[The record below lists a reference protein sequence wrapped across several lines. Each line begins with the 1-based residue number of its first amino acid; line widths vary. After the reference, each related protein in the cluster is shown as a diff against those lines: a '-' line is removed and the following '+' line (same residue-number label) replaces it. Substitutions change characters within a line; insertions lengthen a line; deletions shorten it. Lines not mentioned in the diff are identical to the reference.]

1 MTDRLGVALMLSA
14 MLVVASTPSSAETY
28 RWIDE
33 QGNVN
38 YSDRPPQP
46 REIRTPTPEAKPT
59 LDPRT
64 PDAKAREIRAP
75 QVKAPAAKMREVKAS
90 DVKAPAPKVS
100 EATTPDLKPLD
111 AARLEL
117 KTQPESRG
125 IDAQS
130 PPRAREAKATI
141 PPLPLPKSGPTK
153 IDELL
158 ELSGA
163 RAQLVGLVARV
174 AADLRPP
181 PGQMSAADMAT
192 IDRTLAQS
200 LRHEAVYG
208 AVRDAFLSQVDRP
221 NLETTAAWLR
231 TQVGRKIIALEIAS
245 SQPGAEQKVAEY
257 TAVVKANP
265 PTARRLEL
273 LQRLDW
279 VTGANETSADLVAA
293 IARGLSTAV
302 SAAGPPESRL
312 RPGQIEDRA
321 AQVRARANET
331 LREVRTMSMLY
342 TYQTLEDDE
351 LSEYVRF
358 SGTDAGRWYNTAM
371 RKALVG
377 AIGKAVEQTVTE
389 LVRAVPLDRWARAAM
404 PAPQPVK

>member
-1 MTDRLGVALMLSA
+1 MTDRIGAILALGTL
-14 MLVVASTPSSAETY
+14 LVLASTASAAQTY
-28 RWIDE
+28 RWVDE
-33 QGNVN
+33 QGNVT

-46 REIRTPTPEAKPT
+46 RETRAPVPEAKPA
-59 LDPRT
+59 LDPRP
-64 PDAKAREIRAP
+64 PDAKAPEL
-75 QVKAPAAKMREVKAS
+75 KAP
-90 DVKAPAPKVS
+90 DVKAPAPKGP
-100 EATTPDLKPLD
+100 EAMPPDLKPLD
-111 AARLEL
+111 VTR
-117 KTQPESRG
+117 PETKAPPEPKSL
-125 IDAQS
+125 DAQT
-130 PPRAREAKATI
+130 PPRPRDAKAMIPTI
-141 PPLPLPKSGPTK
+141 PLPKAGPTK

-163 RAQLVGLVARV
+163 RAQLVGLAARV
-174 AADLRPP
+174 AADLRPA
-181 PGQMSAADMAT
+181 PGQMSSTDMAA
-192 IDRTLAQS
+192 IDRILTQS

-208 AVRDAFLSQVDRP
+208 AVRDAFLPQVDRTS
-221 NLETTAAWLR
+221 LETTAAWLR
-231 TQVGRKIIALEIAS
+231 TPVGRKIIALEVAS
-245 SQPGAEQKVAEY
+245 SQPGAEQKVVEY
-257 TAVVKANP
+257 TAGVRANP
-265 PTARRLEL
+265 PSARRLEL

-321 AQVRARANET
+321 AQARARASET

-371 RKALVG
+371 RKALVE

-389 LVRAVPLDRWARAAM
+389 LVRAVPLERWARAAM

>member
-1 MTDRLGVALMLSA
+1 MTERLGPALML
-14 MLVVASTPSSAETY
+14 VAALLLASPATAAAENY
-28 RWIDE
+28 RWVDE
-33 QGNVN
+33 QGNVM

-46 REIRTPTPEAKPT
+46 REVRPQAPEAKPA
-59 LDPRT
+59 LEPR
-64 PDAKAREIRAP
+64 ASE
-75 QVKAPAAKMREVKAS
+75 VKAPDLKTPDVKPSDAAKPEVKA
-90 DVKAPAPKVS
+90 KPETKPAPDP
-100 EATTPDLKPLD
+100 AGL
-111 AARLEL
+111 
-117 KTQPESRG
+117 
-125 IDAQS
+125 DAQS
-130 PPRAREAKATI
+130 PLRPRDAKATI
-141 PPLPLPKSGPTK
+141 PPVAPSKTGPTK

-174 AADLRPP
+174 AADLRPQ
-181 PGQMSAADMAT
+181 PGQMNAADMAT
-192 IDRTLAQS
+192 IDRILAQS
-200 LRHEAVYG
+200 LRHENVYG
-208 AVRDAFLSQVDRP
+208 AVRDAFLRQGDRP
-221 NLETTAAWLR
+221 SLEAAAAWLR
-231 TQVGRKIIALEIAS
+231 TPVGRKIIGLEIAS

-257 TAVVKANP
+257 TAVVKTNP
-265 PTARRLEL
+265 PAARRLEL

-293 IARGLSTAV
+293 IARGLSAAV
-302 SAAGPPESRL
+302 SAAGPAESRL

-321 AQVRARANET
+321 AQVRARATET

-377 AIGKAVEQTVTE
+377 VIGKAVEQTVTD
-389 LVRAVPLDRWARAAM
+389 LVRAVPLERWARAAM

>member
-1 MTDRLGVALMLSA
+1 MTDRVGAVLMLSA
-14 MLVVASTPSSAETY
+14 MLVVASTPSAAETY
-28 RWIDE
+28 RWVDE

-46 REIRTPTPEAKPT
+46 REIRTPTPETKPT
-59 LDPRT
+59 LEPRT
-64 PDAKAREIRAP
+64 PDAKAQGI
-75 QVKAPAAKMREVKAS
+75 KA
-90 DVKAPAPKVS
+90 
-100 EATTPDLKPLD
+100 
-111 AARLEL
+111 
-117 KTQPESRG
+117 PESRG
-125 IDAQS
+125 LDAQS
-130 PPRAREAKATI
+130 PPRARDAKATI
-141 PPLPLPKSGPTK
+141 PPLPLPKAGPTK

-174 AADLRPP
+174 AADLRPA

-192 IDRTLAQS
+192 IDRILAQS
-200 LRHEAVYG
+200 LRHDAVYG
-208 AVRDAFLSQVDRP
+208 AVRDAFLPHVDRP
-221 NLETTAAWLR
+221 SLETTAAWLR
-231 TQVGRKIIALEIAS
+231 TPVGRKIIALEIAS

-265 PTARRLEL
+265 PPARRLEL

-404 PAPQPVK
+404 PAPHPVK

>member
-1 MTDRLGVALMLSA
+1 MTDRVGAVLMLSA
-14 MLVVASTPSSAETY
+14 MLVLASTPSAAETY
-28 RWIDE
+28 RWVDE
-33 QGNVN
+33 RGNVN

-46 REIRTPTPEAKPT
+46 REIRTPTQEAKPT

-64 PDAKAREIRAP
+64 PDSKAQE
-75 QVKAPAAKMREVKAS
+75 VKAPE
-90 DVKAPAPKVS
+90 VKAPAPKMPEVKAPKVP
-100 EATTPDLKPLD
+100 EATTPDLKSLD
-111 AARLEL
+111 VTRPEL
-117 KTQPESRG
+117 KTQPESKG
-125 IDAQS
+125 NDAQS
-130 PPRAREAKATI
+130 PPRARDAKATI

-174 AADLRPP
+174 AADLRPA

-192 IDRTLAQS
+192 IDRILAQS
-200 LRHEAVYG
+200 LRHETVYG
-208 AVRDAFLSQVDRP
+208 AVRDAFLPQVDRP
-221 NLETTAAWLR
+221 SLETTAAWLR
-231 TQVGRKIIALEIAS
+231 TPVGHKIIALEIAS

-265 PTARRLEL
+265 PSARRLEL

-312 RPGQIEDRA
+312 RPGQIGDRA

>member
-1 MTDRLGVALMLSA
+1 MTDRVGVVLMLSA
-14 MLVVASTPSSAETY
+14 MLVVASTPSAAETY

-46 REIRTPTPEAKPT
+46 REIRTPTPEAKLA

-64 PDAKAREIRAP
+64 PDAKAHEIKAP
-75 QVKAPAAKMREVKAS
+75 EVKAPAAKMREV
-90 DVKAPAPKVS
+90 
-100 EATTPDLKPLD
+100 
-111 AARLEL
+111 
-117 KTQPESRG
+117 
-125 IDAQS
+125 
-130 PPRAREAKATI
+130 KATI

-174 AADLRPP
+174 AADLRPA
-181 PGQMSAADMAT
+181 PGQMSAVDMAT
-192 IDRTLAQS
+192 IDRILAQS

-208 AVRDAFLSQVDRP
+208 AVRDAFLPHVDRP
-221 NLETTAAWLR
+221 SLETTAAWLR
-231 TQVGRKIIALEIAS
+231 TPVGRKIIALEIAS

-265 PTARRLEL
+265 PPARRLEL

-331 LREVRTMSMLY
+331 LLEVRTMSMLY

-377 AIGKAVEQTVTE
+377 AIGKAVEQTVTA

>member
-1 MTDRLGVALMLSA
+1 MTDRRGVILMLSA
-14 MLVVASTPSSAETY
+14 MLVVASTPSAAETY

-46 REIRTPTPEAKPT
+46 REIRTPTPEAKYSF
-59 LDPRT
+59 DPKT
-64 PDAKAREIRAP
+64 PDAKTQEIKAP
-75 QVKAPAAKMREVKAS
+75 ELKAPAAKIPEI
-90 DVKAPAPKVS
+90 KAPAPKVP

-111 AARLEL
+111 VTRPEM

-125 IDAQS
+125 VEAQS
-130 PPRAREAKATI
+130 PPRARDAKATI

-163 RAQLVGLVARV
+163 RAQLVGLVTRV
-174 AADLRPP
+174 AADLRPA
-181 PGQMSAADMAT
+181 PGQMSAADLAT
-192 IDRTLAQS
+192 IDRILAQS
-200 LRHEAVYG
+200 LRNEAVYG
-208 AVRDAFLSQVDRP
+208 AVRDAFLPQVDRP
-221 NLETTAAWLR
+221 SLETTAAWLR

-245 SQPGAEQKVAEY
+245 SQPGAEQRVAEY

-265 PTARRLEL
+265 PSARRLEL

-279 VTGANETSADLVAA
+279 VTGANETSADLLAA

-302 SAAGPPESRL
+302 SAAGPPENRL

-351 LSEYVRF
+351 LLEYVRF

-404 PAPQPVK
+404 PAPLPVK

>member
-1 MTDRLGVALMLSA
+1 MLSA
-14 MLVVASTPSSAETY
+14 MLVVASTPSAAETY

-33 QGNVN
+33 QGNVK

-46 REIRTPTPEAKPT
+46 REIRTPTPEAKPSF
-59 LDPRT
+59 DPKT
-64 PDAKAREIRAP
+64 TDAKAQEIKAP
-75 QVKAPAAKMREVKAS
+75 EVKAPAAKIPE
-90 DVKAPAPKVS
+90 VKAPAPKVP

-111 AARLEL
+111 VTRPEL
-117 KTQPESRG
+117 KTQPEPKG
-125 IDAQS
+125 VDAQS
-130 PPRAREAKATI
+130 PPRARDAKATI

-174 AADLRPP
+174 AADLRPA
-181 PGQMSAADMAT
+181 PGQMSPADLAT
-192 IDRTLAQS
+192 IDRILAQS
-200 LRHEAVYG
+200 LRNEAVYG
-208 AVRDAFLSQVDRP
+208 AVRDAFLPQVDRP
-221 NLETTAAWLR
+221 SLETTAAWLR

-265 PTARRLEL
+265 PPARRLEL

-321 AQVRARANET
+321 AQVRARATET